1 MAVIRPELP
10 QLAFTMI
17 PNAWVRDP
25 RLDPNA
31 FRILSVILSHNA
43 GYRLSV
49 AQIMRETGIGRDGV
63 NAAYDRM
70 LALGYFVAVEQTR
83 AERGRFAENDY
94 TITSIT
100 DRAPSPPAHP
110 EESAP
115 NVGMA
120 PQRSE
125 TASVADRSGPAPLVR
140 RTTTTEDQET
150 LSGMGMPAGGQLRLV
165 EHPTPEEQFAAF
177 WAAYPKKVGKD
188 AARRAWAKAARRAD
202 PDKIVEVVGRYPF
215 RPDRQFVKDPATWL
229 NAGCWEDDLEAVG
242 AANRGRSV
250 ARSNYGPHQPY
261 RDPDPAT
268 DPDAFR
274 GAF

>member
-31 FRILSVILSHNA
+31 FRILSVILSHSA

-63 NAAYDRM
+63 NAAYDRL

-110 EESAP
+110 EGSAP
-115 NVGMA
+115 NVGIA
-120 PQRSE
+120 PQRSG

-165 EHPTPEEQFAAF
+165 DGADLFDAF
-177 WAAYPKKVGKD
+177 WSSYPKKVGKD

-202 PDKIVEVVGRYPF
+202 PDKIIDVVGRYPF
-215 RPDRQFVKDPATWL
+215 RADRQFVKDPATWL
-229 NAGCWEDDLEAVG
+229 NAGCWEDDLEAVA
-242 AANRGRSV
+242 AANRGSSV
-250 ARSNYGPHQPY
+250 ARRSYGAQHQPY
-261 RDPDPAT
+261 QDPPPST
-268 DPDAFR
+268 PNAFPER
-274 GAF
+274 F